1 MNRLLA
7 IAAAFLVALPLSAA
21 EIGDDGLHKP
31 SWLRETFKDLQEDAA
46 EAQAEGK
53 RLVILV
59 EQRGCIYC
67 REMHEKTFPDERITA
82 LLENDYFPIQLNLHG
97 DIEIIDTDGEELTEK
112 EAARKWNVLF
122 TPTMIFLPSE
132 VDTSQSAID
141 QAVSIMPGAFGPGTT
156 LDMLTW
162 VKEERYLDQS
172 EEDFQRYHARR
183 IQERDDGNTE

>member
-1 MNRLLA
+1 MNRLFALLTA
-7 IAAAFLVALPLSAA
+7 VIIAFPVAAS

-31 SWLRETFKDLQEDAA
+31 DWLRDTFKDLQEDAA
-46 EAQAEGK
+46 EASAEGK

-67 REMHEKTFPDERITA
+67 REMHEKTFPDERVSA
-82 LLENDYFPIQLNLHG
+82 LLENDYFPVQLNLHG
-97 DIEIIDTDGEELTEK
+97 AIDIVDTDGEELTEK
-112 EAARKWNVLF
+112 QAARKWNVLF
-122 TPTMIFLPSE
+122 TPTIIFLPPE
-132 VDTSQSAID
+132 LDTSKSAIE
-141 QAVSIMPGAFGPGTT
+141 QAVAIMPGAFGPGTT

-183 IQERDDGNTE
+183 IQERADGNTE

>member
-1 MNRLLA
+1 MHRLLA
-7 IAAAFLVALPLSAA
+7 LATAIVLALPLSAA

-31 SWLRETFKDLQEDAA
+31 DWLRDTFKDLQEDAA

-53 RLVILV
+53 RLMILV

-67 REMHEKTFPDERITA
+67 REMHEKTFPDERVKA

-97 DIEIIDTDGEELTEK
+97 DIEIIDTDGEALTEK
-112 EAARKWNVLF
+112 QAARKWNVLF
-122 TPTMIFLPSE
+122 TPTIIFLPPE
-132 VDTSQSAID
+132 LDTSQSAIE
-141 QAVSIMPGAFGPGTT
+141 QAVSVMPGAFGPGTT

-172 EEDFQRYHARR
+172 EEDFQRYHARM